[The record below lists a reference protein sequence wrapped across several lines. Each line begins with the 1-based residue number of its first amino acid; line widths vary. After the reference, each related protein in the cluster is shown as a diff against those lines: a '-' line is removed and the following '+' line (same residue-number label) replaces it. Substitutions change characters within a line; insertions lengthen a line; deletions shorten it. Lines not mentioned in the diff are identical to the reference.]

1 MKRKKKTFLR
11 YCVSSNFL
19 YIYLFFYLC
28 FVSLGRPPIQ
38 KPNNTINVSFSD
50 VLSERLCVCVERSEK
65 GKCWGG
71 GDKRYGLFYLSL
83 FPITSKIENKKLKK
97 RGGGGQ
103 KKKSKYSYPPLLSIE
118 KTKKNWEVL
127 MSKARVTKMKGTSKL
142 SPQIFIMFFFFILF
156 GNPGYP
162 EKETTRS
169 FRL

>member
-1 MKRKKKTFLR
+1 MVISVINHLITGQRKKTLLFYGGKKKSKNFSIVYEKKKKTFLR

-97 RGGGGQ
+97 RRGGGG
-103 KKKSKYSYPPLLSIE
+103 LE
-118 KTKKNWEVL
+118 KEIQVF
-127 MSKARVTKMKGTSKL
+127 L
-142 SPQIFIMFFFFILF
+142 SPSFIYRE
-156 GNPGYP
+156 NK
-162 EKETTRS
+162 EKLGGS
-169 FRL
+169 NV